1 VKRVFFILCCLFLLT
16 GCWDRIEL
24 KEIGIVSAIGV
35 DRDPDTGEIL
45 FTSQVV
51 DPSGLKPDGGGT
63 ASAIQIE
70 SSKADTVFKAFRD
83 INQEFDRKNFYAHNK
98 VIIIGEELAKEG
110 ILPVLDGIT
119 RGKEGRGYIWLC
131 VTKGTQARDILIN
144 VRKQGIEKVPAN
156 SIESMHE
163 NTELNFDVAVIKL
176 NDYYKK
182 TLKSGIEPVIGTLEM
197 TEKSTNN
204 NRESFGQSSLRARL
218 SGGAVIKED
227 KLVGF
232 LNEAEARGYN
242 WVVGEVKSGILSIPS
257 LLDDK
262 KLVSIEIREA
272 SSKIKPEIKGDK
284 ISFTIDIKSAGIL
297 VEQQGSGTL
306 KTRKEQYDY
315 LKRLEKELEKKI
327 ESEVYEVVE
336 KAQEDF
342 NSDIF
347 GFGTRLNKKDS
358 KKWKEIKEAWSKDQF
373 QNVDVK
379 VKVKAEIS
387 ARELLQEPLKSID

>member
-1 VKRVFFILCCLFLLT
+1 MLT

-24 KEIGIVSAIGV
+24 KEIGIVSAIGI

-51 DPSGLKPDGGGT
+51 DPSGLKPDGGG
-63 ASAIQIE
+63 AESAIQIVT
-70 SSKADTVFKAFRD
+70 SKADTIFKAFRN

-98 VIIIGEELAKEG
+98 VIVIGEELAKEG

-131 VTKGTQARDILIN
+131 VTKGTQARDILSS

-156 SIESMHE
+156 SIESMHG
-163 NTELNFDVAVIKL
+163 NQELNFDVVVIKL

-197 TEKSTNN
+197 KEKSTNPN
-204 NRESFGQSSLRARL
+204 GESLGQSSLKAKL

-232 LNEAEARGYN
+232 LNESEARGYN
-242 WVVGEVKSGILSIPS
+242 WVIGEVKSGILSIPS
-257 LLDDK
+257 ELEEG

-272 SSKIKPEIKGDK
+272 SSNIKPEIKGDRF
-284 ISFTIDIKSAGIL
+284 SFTIDITTSGIL
-297 VEQQGSGTL
+297 VEQQGSGIM
-306 KTRKEQYDY
+306 KTRKDQYNY
-315 LKRLEKELEKKI
+315 LKQLEKELEKKI
-327 ESEVYEVVE
+327 ESEVNDTIE

-347 GFGTRLNKKDS
+347 GFGTRLNKKDP
-358 KKWKEIKEAWSKDQF
+358 KKWKEIKEAWKKDQF
-373 QNVDVK
+373 QNVNVK
-379 VKVKAEIS
+379 VRVKAEIS

>member
-1 VKRVFFILCCLFLLT
+1 MKRVFFILCCLFLLT

-24 KEIGIVSAIGV
+24 KEIGIVSAIGI
-35 DRDPDTGEIL
+35 DRDPDTNEIL

-51 DPSGLKPDGGGT
+51 NPSALKPDGGG
-63 ASAIQIE
+63 AEPAIQLVT
-70 SSKADTVFKAFRD
+70 SNADTVFKAFRN
-83 INQEFDRKNFYAHNK
+83 INQEFDRRNFYAHNK
-98 VIIIGEELAKEG
+98 VIVIGEELAKEG

-119 RGKEGRGYIWLC
+119 RGKEGRGYIWIC
-131 VTKGTQARDILIN
+131 VAKGTQARDILSS

-163 NTELNFDVAVIKL
+163 NKELNFDVVVIKL

-197 TEKSTNN
+197 KEKSTNSN
-204 NRESFGQSSLRARL
+204 GGSLRQTSLQATL

-232 LNEAEARGYN
+232 LNETEARGYN
-242 WVVGEVKSGILSIPS
+242 WVIGEVKSGILSIPS
-257 LLDDK
+257 KLEEG
-262 KLVSIEIREA
+262 KLVSIEIRQA
-272 SSKIKPEIKGDK
+272 SSNIKPEIKGDM
-284 ISFTIDIKSAGIL
+284 ISFTIEIESSGIL

-306 KTRKEQYDY
+306 KTRKDQYDY
-315 LKRLEKELEKKI
+315 LKQLEKELEKKI
-327 ESEVYEVVE
+327 ENEVYDVVE

-358 KKWKEIKEAWSKDQF
+358 KKWKELKERWKKDQF

-387 ARELLQEPLKSID
+387 ARELLQEPLKSVD